1 MIDDISSSIRSHYQ
15 NRATSPLIKTFVIMW
30 AIWNYKL
37 LFTLF
42 SGMPV
47 HYKFDYIENYIYTSE
62 WVMFSNGLLY
72 PLLTALLFI
81 FIYPWPARF
90 VYEYTH
96 RRERELTT
104 IKKKIEDETPL
115 TIEGSRKIIGK
126 VLQLEKEIHTKLAK
140 KEREIERLT
149 ELVHKLQSDNPS
161 PKLPV
166 DESINKVAGP
176 AKVIKKLVVEVD
188 ENQFNLLKMI
198 ADNKG
203 WVTEDNLFNQ
213 STFNQIRTEYYLVDL
228 ENKGYVKRYYDHDTM
243 KDSCELTER
252 SRHLLLESEESEKI

>member
-1 MIDDISSSIRSHYQ
+1 MIEDISKSIRSHYS
-15 NRATSPLIKTFVIMW
+15 NRVTSPLIKTFVIMW

-42 SGMPV
+42 SAMPA
-47 HYKFDYIENYIYTSE
+47 HYKFDYIERYIFINE
-62 WVMFSNGLLY
+62 WVMFSNGILY
-72 PLLTALLFI
+72 PLLTTLLFI

-96 RRERELTT
+96 RKEQELAA

-126 VLQLEKEIHTKLAK
+126 VLQLEKEIHTRLEK
-140 KEREIERLT
+140 KDKEIERLT
-149 ELVHKLQSDNPS
+149 ELLHQLEQRDTS
-161 PKLPV
+161 PRLPAN
-166 DESINKVAGP
+166 EQTGKAGP
-176 AKVIKKLVVEVD
+176 AKVIKKLVIEVD
-188 ENQFNLLKMI
+188 ENQFNILKMI
-198 ADNKG
+198 ADNQG
-203 WVTEDNLFNQ
+203 WLTEDNLFGQ
-213 STFNQIRTEYYLVDL
+213 STFNQIKTEYYLVDL

-252 SRHLLLESEESEKI
+252 SRHLLLESEG